1 MRKLGKKS
9 ALRGAQKEYFLVPD
23 STVRRDLPLSVT
35 DVHPALISILQHSF
49 RLVRF
54 RGMGVKFQLRVK
66 VLLEKYSF
74 ENNTQM
80 LVDVWFP
87 SNSCS
92 APNEIRPR
100 LGRAIGEMMSK
111 FEAFVQ
117 QGYGWVVREVKV
129 FSLTVN
135 TFVLFS
141 GGQFCSALPPILA
154 RTRAC
159 ISIGGECDEK
169 CFLKCIV
176 AEIGN
181 TGKNV
186 GRWNKTYGDILKQ
199 MEEVS
204 TPSLRF
210 PVDT

>member
-9 ALRGAQKEYFLVPD
+9 ALCGVQKEYFLLPD
-23 STVRRDLPLSVT
+23 PTVRRDLPLSVT

-66 VLLEKYSF
+66 VLLKKYSF
-74 ENNTQM
+74 ENNKQM

-92 APNEIRPR
+92 VHTPNEIRPR

-117 QGYGWVVREVKV
+117 QGSGWVVREVKV

-141 GGQFCSALPPILA
+141 GGTVLFSFA
-154 RTRAC
+154 TD
-159 ISIGGECDEK
+159 IGAHPGMHLDRGSVRREV
-169 CFLKCIV
+169 LSQV
-176 AEIGN
+176 HS
-181 TGKNV
+181 
-186 GRWNKTYGDILKQ
+186 GRD
-199 MEEVS
+199 
-204 TPSLRF
+204 R
-210 PVDT
+210 